1 MNIKNLFLYYRT
13 MSEDD
18 FYRFIKQIEKEV
30 WEDNFPEY
38 KKENNNDE

>member
-1 MNIKNLFLYYRT
+1 

-30 WEDNFPEY
+30 WENNFPEY